1 MDLSGDTGVGVRRP
15 RDRATVKNSLHIPD
29 GFLSTPVWAAMDVAA
44 VPCVAYVARRAQRGF
59 EESPGFERAPLLGVL
74 GAFVFAAQMINFPVG
89 PGTTAHLVGGA
100 LLSFTLGPAAAS
112 VVMTAIL
119 AIQALVFQDGGILA
133 LGTNIVNMA
142 LVGVAAGYLPY
153 ALWGGGRRRRAAMFA
168 GGAASVLASALA
180 ALSELAVSGVR
191 MSTTVLATAIGL
203 FVISAILEG
212 AITVAVMQALER
224 IHPRPLPERTARL
237 KRSPVPAMVA
247 LATMLLGTVGVLL
260 ASTAPDGIARLGERT
275 GVSSRIRTLLH
286 TPLTNYH
293 AAFLQSDAGGKIVAG
308 LAGIALVY
316 AACMLVSR
324 AVARNRSI

>member
-1 MDLSGDTGVGVRRP
+1 
-15 RDRATVKNSLHIPD
+15 
-29 GFLSTPVWAAMDVAA
+29 MDVVAA
-44 VPCVAYVARRAQRGF
+44 PCIAYVARRAQRSF
-59 EESPGFERAPLLGVL
+59 EESRAPLLGVL

-119 AIQALVFQDGGILA
+119 AIQALIFQDGGILA
-133 LGTNIVNMA
+133 LGTNVVNMA

-168 GGAASVLASALA
+168 GGALSVLASALM

-191 MSTTVLATAIGL
+191 MSSTVLATAVGL
-203 FVISAILEG
+203 FVVSAILEG
-212 AITVAVMQALER
+212 AITVAVMRALDR
-224 IHPRPLPERTARL
+224 IQSKAAQTARFE
-237 KRSPVPAMVA
+237 RSPALAMVGLVA
-247 LATMLLGTVGVLL
+247 VLLGTVGVLL
-260 ASTAPDGIARLGERT
+260 ASTSPDGIARLGEQT
-275 GVSSRIRTLLH
+275 GVSSRIRNLLH

-293 AAFLQSDAGGKIVAG
+293 AAFLQSDTGGKIVAG

-324 AVARNRSI
+324 AVVRNRSI